1 MGRQRT
7 TPPPPPHP
15 HAHAHTNKYMGTVN
29 DWNYDGS
36 CTLTSLAVWDVEN
49 FGCQNFVAQSVHAL
63 IKCLLKLM
71 TNEVNC
77 FVV

>member
-1 MGRQRT
+1 
-7 TPPPPPHP
+7 
-15 HAHAHTNKYMGTVN
+15 MGTVN